1 MIVGLLTVEL
11 FLGDIFTLKDKRSI
25 VKSTIKRIQNRYNV
39 SIAETERQDEKRWAV
54 IGMACVSNTTR
65 HIDQQLDEILNF
77 MENDGRYSLANISKE
92 IL

>member
-11 FLGDIFTLKDKRSI
+11 YLGDIFTLKDKRSI
-25 VKSTIKRIQNRYNV
+25 VKSTIKKIQNRYNV

-65 HIDQQLDEILNF
+65 HVDQQLDEILNF
-77 MENDGRYSLANISKE
+77 MESDGRYCLINISKE